1 MRISEWIVCGFFA
14 YLVVLARL
22 FPVSGR
28 RRARVLL
35 VGLICV
41 GLVVMLSQ
49 LRLRLPMRVA
59 SDWVPALYLL
69 QAYWLCGPFFTH
81 PMRAVE
87 DRLLQFDQ
95 RLFAL
100 TRLAPLVRRAL
111 LELLELAYLCAYP
124 FIPATLGLL
133 YAAGLRAEADRFW
146 VAVLV
151 ASFGCYG
158 ILPWLHTRPPRS
170 IEPAGPIDQR
180 SLALRRLNMAV
191 LDRVSVQVNTLP
203 SGHAA
208 TALAAALVVGELLPG
223 LLPVLV
229 AVALAIALATVIG
242 RYHYAVDTI
251 LGLAVG
257 IAGWWVSGVLV
268 P

>member
-1 MRISEWIVCGFFA
+1 M
-14 YLVVLARL
+14 
-22 FPVSGR
+22 
-28 RRARVLL
+28 
-35 VGLICV
+35 
-41 GLVVMLSQ
+41 
-49 LRLRLPMRVA
+49 
-59 SDWVPALYLL
+59 
-69 QAYWLCGPFFTH
+69 
-81 PMRAVE
+81 
-87 DRLLQFDQ
+87 
-95 RLFAL
+95 
-100 TRLAPLVRRAL
+100 
-111 LELLELAYLCAYP
+111 
-124 FIPATLGLL
+124 
-133 YAAGLRAEADRFW
+133 
-146 VAVLV
+146 LV

-170 IEPAGPIDQR
+170 IQPAGPIDQR

-257 IAGWWVSGVLV
+257 IARWWVSGVLV
-268 P
+268 ALTVALTRTLSPFDNATTRPAQAGRRGRNRSALRSRASLRGGRRNLSHTLRCRGGKTSRSRAGAHAMTEQPHDPRGCDQVRQGLT